1 MRTTSDT
8 LVTESFVSA
17 LYERYAEGLRRV
29 RQEQREL
36 YDRHRRAGGR
46 AQLDDLEAEISY
58 LLVRHT
64 RPAALVEIGCLHGWS
79 TSWLLR
85 ALRDNRE
92 GTLYS
97 FDRTGAARR
106 WVPPEL
112 SEGRWL
118 FTEGDVRERV
128 AELPDDIGYLFLD
141 AAHSARFARWYLRTL
156 LPRLAPGTVV
166 SVHDVHHRARPLP
179 GTEGAELLRWL
190 CTAGITSFTVA
201 AAKAPDVNARLRR
214 LRVELGLAEP
224 VHSGADDP
232 MVFFTTPHP
241 AGHSGPSLAEPAAA
255 PGRVGHAEPR

>member
-8 LVTESFVSA
+8 HLSETFVA
-17 LYERYAEGLRRV
+17 GLYEKYAEDLRRV
-29 RQEQREL
+29 RGEQREL
-36 YDRHRRAGGR
+36 YGRHRRAGGR

-58 LLVRHT
+58 LLIRHS

-85 ALRDNRE
+85 SLRDNGD

-97 FDRTGAARR
+97 FDRIDAARR
-106 WVPPEL
+106 RVPPDL
-112 SEGRWL
+112 SEGRWR
-118 FTEGDVRERV
+118 FTEGDVREQI
-128 AELPDDIGYLFLD
+128 AELPDDIGHLFLD

-179 GTEGAELLRWL
+179 GSEGAELLRWL
-190 CTAGITSFTVA
+190 RAADIPAFTVA
-201 AAKAPDVNARLRR
+201 AAKAPDVNSRLRG

-224 VHSGADDP
+224 VHSGTDDP
-232 MVFFTTPHP
+232 MVFFTTP
-241 AGHSGPSLAEPAAA
+241 
-255 PGRVGHAEPR
+255 GRVASPEPR

>member
-1 MRTTSDT
+1 MHTAIDT
-8 LVTESFVSA
+8 LVTEAFVTG
-17 LYERYAEGLRRV
+17 LYERYAVDLRTV
-29 RQEQREL
+29 RREQREL

-85 ALRDNRE
+85 ALRDNGQ
-92 GTLYS
+92 GTLHS
-97 FDRTGAARR
+97 FDRIDAARR
-106 WVPPEL
+106 WVPPDL
-112 SEGRWL
+112 SEGRWQ

-128 AELPDDIGYLFLD
+128 AELPGDIGYLFLD

-190 CTAGITSFTVA
+190 RTTGIPSFTVA
-201 AAKAPDVNARLRR
+201 AAKAPGVNSRLRR
-214 LRVELGLAEP
+214 LRTELGPAEP
-224 VHSGADDP
+224 VHSGTDDP
-232 MVFFTTPHP
+232 MVFFTTP
-241 AGHSGPSLAEPAAA
+241 AHSGSQVAESAAA
-255 PGRVGHAEPR
+255 PGRAGPAEPR